1 MLAAEAAF
9 EALLKGD
16 SSEQVLSV
24 YKQKV
29 DESWIRK
36 EMEISQ
42 NFILTLQTRDWL

>member
-16 SSEQVLSV
+16 NSEQVLSV

-29 DESWIRK
+29 DRVGFEGNG
-36 EMEISQ
+36 
-42 NFILTLQTRDWL
+42 NFSKNFPLTLPTRDWL